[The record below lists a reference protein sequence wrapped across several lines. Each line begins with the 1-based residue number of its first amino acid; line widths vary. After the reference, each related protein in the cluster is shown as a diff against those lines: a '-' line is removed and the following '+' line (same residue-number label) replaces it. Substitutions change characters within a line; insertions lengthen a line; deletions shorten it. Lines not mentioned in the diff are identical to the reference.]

1 MSHYNKEITQFH
13 SFPEWKEAVLEYCSM
28 DCISLYHV
36 LVEFKDLIFNHFKV
50 NIDTYPTAPSLT
62 FGIFRKHFMPSNT
75 IPITK
80 GNVFDFISFGF
91 TGGSTEMYIPS
102 GKNLRCYDANSLYP
116 SIMKSNY
123 YGVGQIIQFVGDIS
137 ILGEISPTIFLSILL
152 PFFKWIGIL

>member
-1 MSHYNKEITQFH
+1 MKKLHTAKRWLRAT
-13 SFPEWKEAVLEYCSM
+13 AVAS
-28 DCISLYHV
+28 
-36 LVEFKDLIFNHFKV
+36 IFTCFFTAPLSAQTFNPPGAFE
-50 NIDTYPTAPSLT
+50 DTYPTAPSLT